1 MRVPPIARKLIFVL
15 AGSIGCSS
23 SAFDRVKPAGA
34 RPVVDA
40 SLGPGDV
47 FDVRVFAEPDLS
59 GAYRVDS
66 QGSIDFPLVGRLVVR
81 GLLAGE
87 VAGVLSERLSTYVR
101 EPQVT
106 VYVREMNSKRIT
118 IYGQV
123 QHPGVFPF
131 SESITLS
138 QAVSLAGG
146 FTSMA
151 APTKV
156 HITRTEG
163 NVQRV
168 FQVNLQAISEGKAS
182 NLFLLPGDEL
192 YVPAWMF

>member
-1 MRVPPIARKLIFVL
+1 MRVPPVAWKLMFVL

-23 SAFDRVKPAGA
+23 SATERVKPATP
-34 RPVVDA
+34 RPDRDA

-47 FDVRVFAEPDLS
+47 FDVRVFAEPELS
-59 GAYRVDS
+59 GGYRVDS
-66 QGSIDFPLVGRLVVR
+66 QGSIDFPLVGRVVVR

-87 VAGVLSERLSTYVR
+87 VADVLRERLSTYVR

-106 VYVREMNSKRIT
+106 VFVREMNSKRIT

-123 QHPGVFPF
+123 QHPGVFPLT
-131 SESITLS
+131 EAITLS

-151 APTKV
+151 APSKV
-156 HITRTEG
+156 HVTRTEDG
-163 NVQRV
+163 IQRV

-182 NLFLLPGDEL
+182 NMYLLPGDEL

>member
-1 MRVPPIARKLIFVL
+1 MRVPPITRNLIFVL

-23 SAFDRVKPAGA
+23 SAIERVKPATS
-34 RPVVDA
+34 RPVRDT

-66 QGSIDFPLVGRLVVR
+66 QGEIDFPLAGRIEVR

-87 VAGVLSERLSTYVR
+87 VADVLRERLSTYVR

-106 VYVREMNSKRIT
+106 VFVKEMNSKRIT

-131 SESITLS
+131 GEAITLS

-156 HITRTEG
+156 HVTRTEG
-163 NVQRV
+163 NMQRV

-182 NLFLLPGDEL
+182 NVFLLPGDEL